1 MIFRMIPFRYFP
13 AAMNMAIDETILDGI
28 REGTSPPTIRFY
40 GWDPSAVS
48 IGRFQGL
55 EYEVNLGACRAAG
68 VDVVRRITG
77 GGAVYHD
84 RDGEVTYSI
93 LGPSSQFPERTLDSY
108 ELICGDVIAALRSL
122 GIPAEFSPINDILA
136 DGRKISGNAQ
146 TRRPGLFL
154 QHGTVLYQVDVE
166 KMFGLLTVSPEK
178 ISDKYVRSVKKR
190 VTSVSE
196 FCQVSLA
203 GLAEAMQAGF
213 SREREVQPGDYTPQE
228 LERARQLAEEK
239 YGTQAW
245 NAMR

>member
-1 MIFRMIPFRYFP
+1 MTFRVIPFRYFT

-28 REGTSPPTIRFY
+28 RDGTSPPTIRFY

-55 EYEVNLGACRAAG
+55 EYEVNQEACRAAG

-93 LGPSSQFPERTLDSY
+93 LGPSSLFPERILDSY
-108 ELICGDVIAALRSL
+108 ELVCGDVIAALRSL
-122 GIPAEFSPINDILA
+122 GIPAEFAPINDILA
-136 DGRKISGNAQ
+136 GGRKISGNAQ
-146 TRRPGLFL
+146 TRHPGLFL

-178 ISDKYVRSVKKR
+178 ISDKYIRSVKKR
-190 VTSVSE
+190 VTSVLE
-196 FCQVSLA
+196 FRQISLA
-203 GLAEAMQAGF
+203 GLAEAMRAGF
-213 SREREVQPGDYTPQE
+213 SRNRDVQPGEVTPQE
-228 LERARQLAEEK
+228 LERARQLAAEK
-239 YGTQAW
+239 YASQSW

>member
-1 MIFRMIPFRYFP
+1 MTFRMIPFRYFS
-13 AAMNMAIDETILDGI
+13 AAMNMAIDEAILNGL

-55 EYEVNLGACRAAG
+55 EYEVNLEACRQAG

-93 LGPSSQFPERTLDSY
+93 LGPGELFPLRIPDSY
-108 ELICGDVIAALRSL
+108 RSICEDVVYALQL
-122 GIPAEFSPINDILA
+122 LDIPAEFSPINDVLVE
-136 DGRKISGNAQ
+136 GRKISGNAQ
-146 TRRPGLFL
+146 TRRGGLFL

-166 KMFGLLTVSPEK
+166 KMFALLSVNPVK
-178 ISDKYVRSVKKR
+178 ISDKLIRSVKKR
-190 VTSVSE
+190 VTAVLDYR
-196 FCQVSLA
+196 QVP
-203 GLAEAMQAGF
+203 MQALAQAMETAFKRG
-213 SREREVQPGDYTPQE
+213 REVEIGDYTPEE
-228 LERARQLAEEK
+228 LARARQLAEEK
-239 YGTQAW
+239 YATQAW

>member
-1 MIFRMIPFRYFP
+1 MTFRMIPFRYFP
-13 AAMNMAIDETILDGI
+13 AAMNMAIDEAILDGL

-55 EYEVNLGACRAAG
+55 EYEVNLAACRAAG

-93 LGPSSQFPERTLDSY
+93 LGPANLFPERIPDSY
-108 ELICGDVIAALRSL
+108 RSICDDVVNALRLL
-122 GIPAEFSPINDILA
+122 GIPAEFSPINDIMVE
-136 DGRKISGNAQ
+136 GRKISGNAQ
-146 TRRPGLFL
+146 TRKSGLFL

-166 KMFGLLTVSPEK
+166 KMFALLSVSPEK
-178 ISDKYVRSVKKR
+178 ISDKLIRSVKKR
-190 VTSVSE
+190 VTSVCE
-196 FCQVSLA
+196 YQQAPLQA
-203 GLAEAMQAGF
+203 LAEAMQTAF
-213 SREREVQPGDYTPQE
+213 QNSRATQMGDYSPAE

-239 YGTQAW
+239 YATQAW
-245 NAMR
+245 NALR

>member
-1 MIFRMIPFRYFP
+1 MIFRMIPFRYFSAP
-13 AAMNMAIDETILDGI
+13 MNMAIDEAILDGL
-28 REGTSPPTIRFY
+28 RAGSSPPTIRFY

-55 EYEVNLGACRAAG
+55 EYEVNLAACRQAG

-93 LGPSSQFPERTLDSY
+93 LGPAGLFPERIPDSY
-108 ELICGDVIAALRSL
+108 RTICDDVVSALQIL
-122 GIPAEFSPINDILA
+122 GIPAEFSPINDIMVE
-136 DGRKISGNAQ
+136 GRKISGNAQ
-146 TRRPGLFL
+146 TRKAGLFL

-166 KMFGLLTVSPEK
+166 KMFALLSVSPEK
-178 ISDKYVRSVKKR
+178 ISDKLIRSVKKR

-196 FCQVSLA
+196 YRQIPLEA
-203 GLAEAMQAGF
+203 LAEAMQTAF
-213 SREREVQPGDYTPQE
+213 ARSRSVEMGDYTPTE

-239 YGTQAW
+239 YATQAW
-245 NAMR
+245 NALR

>member
-1 MIFRMIPFRYFP
+1 MTFRVIPFRYFT

-28 REGTSPPTIRFY
+28 RDGSSPPTIRFY

-55 EYEVNLGACRAAG
+55 EYEVNLEACRTAG

-93 LGPSSQFPERTLDSY
+93 LGPASLFPERIPDSY
-108 ELICGDVIAALRSL
+108 RFVCEDVITGLQSL
-122 GIPAEFSPINDILA
+122 GIPAEFAPINDIMV

-166 KMFGLLTVSPEK
+166 KMFNLLSVSPVK
-178 ISDKYVRSVKKR
+178 ISDKLIRSVKKR
-190 VTSVSE
+190 VTAVCE
-196 FCQVSLA
+196 FRPVSLE
-203 GLAEAMQAGF
+203 GLSTALQVAF
-213 SREREVQPGDYTPQE
+213 SRNREVETGDYTPTE
-228 LERARQLAEEK
+228 LEQARHLAEEK
-239 YGTQAW
+239 YATQAW